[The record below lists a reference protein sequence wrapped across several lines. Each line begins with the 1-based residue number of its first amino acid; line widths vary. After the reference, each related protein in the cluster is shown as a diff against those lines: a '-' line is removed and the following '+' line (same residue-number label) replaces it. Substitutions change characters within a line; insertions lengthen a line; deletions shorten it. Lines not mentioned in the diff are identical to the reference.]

1 MGTAVAATPPARGGA
16 VSGVP
21 GAPVGGRCAL
31 HANMGLLNFGLG
43 RLRTP
48 NVHNG
53 VVNAL

>member
-1 MGTAVAATPPARGGA
+1 MGTAAAARPTPPARGGA

-31 HANMGLLNFGLG
+31 HANMGLLDFGLG

-48 NVHNG
+48 NG
-53 VVNAL
+53 VVSAL